1 LYQRQ
6 VAERIGVSEPTVWYW
21 ERGIEPELRYMPK
34 IIEFLG
40 YSPFTC
46 PADLLG
52 RLRHYKLVNGLSY
65 IRLGKLMSRDPE
77 QLTDWLTGRKWP
89 CKKNRQAIE
98 LFLIKMAV

>member
-1 LYQRQ
+1 MDLGLYQRQ
-6 VAERIGVSEPTVWYW
+6 VAEIIGVSESTVWHW

-52 RLRHYKLVNGLSY
+52 PLRHYKLVNGLSH

-77 QLTDWLTGRKWP
+77 QRRIGSPDENVRAKRTSRRLSR
-89 CKKNRQAIE
+89 
-98 LFLIKMAV
+98 F